1 MSGCKAVAEPDRL
14 SSRSGASCDLSLDN
28 PRNDLFE
35 KMLVGRVLEIREEKR
50 ILVKR
55 CAREA
60 IGNLPRVLD
69 TATLHHQLVHP
80 ADLRCSAFLASAA
93 QQRAQA
99 LAFLFG

>member
-35 KMLVGRVLEIREEKR
+35 KMLVGRILKIREEER
-50 ILVKR
+50 VFVKR
-55 CAREA
+55 CTREA
-60 IGNLPRVLD
+60 VGDLPRVLD

-80 ADLRCSAFLASAA
+80 ADLLCSAFRASAA

-99 LAFLFG
+99 LAFLIG